1 VVGHLEIADH
11 VHITGMSMVMHSISR
26 AGSYSAGTPLMENR
40 QWRRNAVRIK
50 QLDSLVRRINKI
62 EKDK

>member
-1 VVGHLEIADH
+1 
-11 VHITGMSMVMHSISR
+11 VHITGMSMVTHSISR

>member
-1 VVGHLEIADH
+1 
-11 VHITGMSMVMHSISR
+11 
-26 AGSYSAGTPLMENR
+26 MENR